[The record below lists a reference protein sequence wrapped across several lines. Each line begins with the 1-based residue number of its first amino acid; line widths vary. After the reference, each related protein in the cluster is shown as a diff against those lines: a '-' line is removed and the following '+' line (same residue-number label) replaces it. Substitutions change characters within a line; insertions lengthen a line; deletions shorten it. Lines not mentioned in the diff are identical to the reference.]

1 MELRKGEN
9 SYSTRAPRAIDKERI
24 KRLFDIHGRKRDGF
38 PVCPGLLTGMQARS
52 GPGPAGDSRRNDNG
66 GSCLMD
72 ENMREV
78 VSDLKSYLE
87 YLRGMGIFSLPAS
100 EMKLGQPNPSRV
112 MTLEE
117 VRKELGDCKRCKLH
131 RTRRTIVF
139 GEGNEK
145 ATLMFIG
152 EGPGYDE
159 DVQGRPFVGKAGQL
173 LTKIIESI
181 NLPRE
186 EVYIANIIKCRPPQ
200 NRNPEPDEIQSC
212 NPFLM
217 KQIRVIQ
224 PRIICALGTFSAQT
238 LLKTETKI
246 SALRGKFFDLEGI
259 KVIPTYHPAF
269 LLRNPE
275 RKREVWEDMKK
286 IAELIKKNPSH
297 RKEL

>member
-1 MELRKGEN
+1 
-9 SYSTRAPRAIDKERI
+9 
-24 KRLFDIHGRKRDGF
+24 
-38 PVCPGLLTGMQARS
+38 
-52 GPGPAGDSRRNDNG
+52 
-66 GSCLMD
+66 MD
-72 ENMREV
+72 EKMGEMIT
-78 VSDLKSYLE
+78 DLKSYLE
-87 YLRGMGIFSLPAS
+87 YLKGMGISSLPTS
-100 EMKLGQPNPSRV
+100 EGNSKKTSRSEIP
-112 MTLEE
+112 TLAE
-117 VRKELGDCKRCKLH
+117 VQKELGDCQRCKLH

-145 ATLMFIG
+145 SSLMFIG

-173 LTKIIESI
+173 LTKILQSI
-181 NLPRE
+181 NLSRE

-224 PRIICALGTFSAQT
+224 PKIICALGTFSAQT
-238 LLKTETKI
+238 LLKTDTKI
-246 SALRGKFFDLEGI
+246 TALRGKLFDLEGI

-286 IAELIKKNPSH
+286 IAELIA
-297 RKEL
+297 

>member
-1 MELRKGEN
+1 
-9 SYSTRAPRAIDKERI
+9 
-24 KRLFDIHGRKRDGF
+24 
-38 PVCPGLLTGMQARS
+38 
-52 GPGPAGDSRRNDNG
+52 
-66 GSCLMD
+66 MD
-72 ENMREV
+72 ENINELI
-78 VSDLKSYLE
+78 SDLKTYLE
-87 YLRGMGIFSLPAS
+87 YLKGMGIVSLPTS
-100 EMKLGQPNPSRV
+100 EMKPNEPGQST
-112 MTLEE
+112 MITLED

-131 RTRRTIVF
+131 RGRKTIVF

-145 ATLMFIG
+145 ATLMLIG

-159 DVQGRPFVGKAGQL
+159 DVQGRPFVGRAGQL
-173 LTKIIESI
+173 LTKILQSI

-212 NPFLM
+212 SPFLM

-224 PRIICALGTFSAQT
+224 PKIICALGTFSAQT
-238 LLKTETKI
+238 LLKTDVKI
-246 SALRGKFFDLEGI
+246 SALRGKFYDLEEI

-286 IAELIKKNPSH
+286 IAELLNNA
-297 RKEL
+297 

>member
-1 MELRKGEN
+1 MEH
-9 SYSTRAPRAIDKERI
+9 SM
-24 KRLFDIHGRKRDGF
+24 DG
-38 PVCPGLLTGMQARS
+38 MI
-52 GPGPAGDSRRNDNG
+52 N
-66 GSCLMD
+66 
-72 ENMREV
+72 
-78 VSDLKSYLE
+78 DLKAYLE
-87 YLRGMGIFSLPAS
+87 YLKGMGIVSLSSSEMGDDTSLP
-100 EMKLGQPNPSRV
+100 SRIL
-112 MTLEE
+112 TLAE
-117 VRKELGDCKRCKLH
+117 VREELGDCKRCKLH

-159 DVQGRPFVGKAGQL
+159 DVQGKPFVGRAGQL

-181 NLPRE
+181 NLSRE

-212 NPFLM
+212 NPFLR
-217 KQIRVIQ
+217 KQINAIQ
-224 PRIICALGTFSAQT
+224 PKIICALGTFSAQT
-238 LLKTETKI
+238 LLKTNTKI
-246 SALRGKFFDLEGI
+246 TALRGKLYDLEGI

-286 IAELIKKNPSH
+286 IDQWLNNDDRS
-297 RKEL
+297 KEME